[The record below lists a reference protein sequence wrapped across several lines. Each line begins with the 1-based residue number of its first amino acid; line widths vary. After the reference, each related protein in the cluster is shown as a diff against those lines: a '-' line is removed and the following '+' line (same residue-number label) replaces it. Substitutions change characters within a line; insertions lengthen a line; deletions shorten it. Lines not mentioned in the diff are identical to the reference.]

1 MSTIKE
7 WGLVRID
14 ERLIHGQVVAVWV
27 RSRKFTKIHIVDDLL
42 AADPFMVEVMRM
54 SAPNGLEVI
63 VETLEKSIG
72 TLTENPTPQFTMIL
86 MKSPITALKLFE
98 SGITYNS
105 LNIGGIGMKP
115 GRINVFRNSFLSK
128 DEYQMLKTLQLGGVK
143 ITFQT
148 VPGEKS
154 RDFSDLSVV
163 F

>member
-1 MSTIKE
+1 M
-7 WGLVRID
+7 VRID
-14 ERLIHGQVVAVWV
+14 DRLIHGQVIAVWV
-27 RSRKFTKIHIVDDLL
+27 RSRKFTKIQIVDDLL

-63 VETLEKSIG
+63 VETLEKSIE
-72 TLTENPTPQFTMIL
+72 TLTGNSAPQFTMIL

-105 LNIGGIGMKP
+105 LNIGGIGMRP

-148 VPGEKS
+148 VPGE
-154 RDFSDLSVV
+154 
-163 F
+163 